1 MSPDHWGD
9 LVKEGFECHKMYW
22 LSETGMHKCS
32 CFLEINPMISGTHPG
47 SLTKWYVMLVDL
59 SYCAHEVKASRNDVD
74 REYKLLFGVS
84 QIQVC

>member
-1 MSPDHWGD
+1 
-9 LVKEGFECHKMYW
+9 
-22 LSETGMHKCS
+22 
-32 CFLEINPMISGTHPG
+32 MISGTHPG